1 MEYDWKRMSGTAA
14 EALEFVQKGDFEK
27 AEAIYR
33 EVITQAEECD
43 HYQLSDFYH
52 QLASVL
58 ARTSR
63 MKEALNY
70 HEQALSTSLRQTKN
84 DNESSSVGISR
95 YFLGE
100 HLLKMNQH
108 EKALSVVEP
117 SIGKS
122 DIGNCL
128 LRVIEASALWRL
140 NRKDDARD
148 SAKLAIECAPNDE
161 KKEMLER
168 RFQDEV
174 W

>member
-1 MEYDWKRMSGTAA
+1 MSGNAA
-14 EALEFVQKGDFEK
+14 EALALAQNGDLEK

-43 HYQLSDFYH
+43 YYQLSDFYH

-58 ARTSR
+58 ARTSQ
-63 MKEALNY
+63 MKEALYY
-70 HEQALSTSLRQTKN
+70 HEQALSTSLRQNNN

-100 HLLKMNQH
+100 HLLKMNQYQ
-108 EKALSVVEP
+108 KALSVVEP

-122 DIGNCL
+122 NIGNWL

-140 NRKDDARD
+140 NRKDDARS
-148 SAKLAIECAPNDE
+148 SAKLAIESTPNEDR
-161 KKEMLER
+161 KKVLKH
-168 RFQDEV
+168 RFQEDIWRE
-174 W
+174 